1 MFRAIIKDAQIF
13 FPGIKHAIA
22 WQAWKEGHEGA
33 HIVISEEKLTVSDEM
48 RGYMFGAVIP
58 FLMRLVP
65 DWAKLSNVYVYE
77 ILKKNFNYFEAF
89 NPVTKRVER
98 YGQSVMART
107 SGSEAGMEFIQ
118 EIEGWVL
125 ENYGQHLPD
134 PEKFKAWRDSAPTKG
149 EAYQGDKD
157 RRA

>member
-1 MFRAIIKDAQIF
+1 MERY
-13 FPGIKHAIA
+13 
-22 WQAWKEGHEGA
+22 EGA
-33 HIVISEEKLTVSDEM
+33 HIVISEEKPAVSDKM

-65 DWAKLSNVYVYE
+65 DWAKLSNEQVYE
-77 ILKKNFNYFEAF
+77 ILKKNFNYLEAF

-107 SGSEAGMEFIQ
+107 SGREAGMEFIQ

-134 PEKFKAWRDSAPTKG
+134 PEKYKAWRDSAPIKG
-149 EAYQGDKD
+149 EAYQGD
-157 RRA
+157 